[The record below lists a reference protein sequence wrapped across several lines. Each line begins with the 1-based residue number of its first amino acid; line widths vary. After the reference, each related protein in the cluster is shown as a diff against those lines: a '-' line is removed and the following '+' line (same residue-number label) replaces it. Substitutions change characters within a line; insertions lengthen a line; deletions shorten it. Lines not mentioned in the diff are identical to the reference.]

1 MNKLFMDNLFIKGFN
16 AMHGE
21 EPEREVMRFDMRLFF
36 PTKLALADNGR
47 MCQDGWFWCAVEI
60 ISSRL
65 HSIVDKEK
73 KNIEEKRAKIVL
85 FKHDIYLK
93 EKMMMWY
100 I

>member
-73 KNIEEKRAKIVL
+73 KA
-85 FKHDIYLK
+85 
-93 EKMMMWY
+93 
-100 I
+100 